1 MKGSLH
7 QRKQPPILLSDYSY
21 FLYYLISN
29 FKDLFQIW
37 RAFLRDKEWWSETI
51 KTLKMMGYGDE
62 RILRTF
68 VFEREDTHQS
78 ILMELEVDLSTE
90 LININSFLSRICP
103 LRSCRVAIYDPAING
118 FIDLT
123 KIGMGQGIVA
133 KRFI

>member
-1 MKGSLH
+1 
-7 QRKQPPILLSDYSY
+7 
-21 FLYYLISN
+21 
-29 FKDLFQIW
+29 
-37 RAFLRDKEWWSETI
+37 
-51 KTLKMMGYGDE
+51 MMGYGDE